1 MKVYINTLLT
11 CTITLGILGAC
22 STGTSDQEAQKLV
35 EKQEQLIEKSQEDIN
50 DFFGEISTIKDS
62 MELAQNQIAEKRKL
76 TQKEINRLEK
86 NKAQFALNRYKELRD
101 SLAAD
106 MDETVTMEKEI
117 FSQIERLE
125 GLEDSLSNTNKV
137 LSGVAEKNK
146 KNFETDIS
154 EVDKKIS
161 TIEAE
166 QQAARR
172 AIDLSQKRMDMAE
185 RKIQLLK
192 DEIVLLEDEKTHLLR
207 TNAAQVKITSVE
219 DEIAELQKQISS
231 AQSKMN
237 GAQEIIDKNE
247 KRAAD
252 LEQQRKALEE
262 DIRSQDQN
270 KGVITQYIESEKK
283 RTEERTSEIEEKSSK
298 LKEKASETKASKELI
313 QMKLETLDT
322 LIYAIE
328 NEKIPNIQDRIRQLE
343 NAGLIDR
350 PAYQDKIDSLDKAIA
365 ESSKSYSQESDKLTK
380 TQSELK
386 EEAEESAKNTRR
398 TIWVLLGIA
407 LVVVVVFYVLGKR
420 RKAQSNK
427 K

>member
-1 MKVYINTLLT
+1 MKTYINILIS
-11 CTITLGILGAC
+11 CTITLGLLAAC
-22 STGTSDQEAQKLV
+22 STGSGDQEAQKLV
-35 EKQEQLIEKSQEDIN
+35 EKQEKLIEESQEDIN

-62 MELAQNQIAEKRKL
+62 MELAQNQIAKKRKL
-76 TQKEINRLEK
+76 TQKEINRLEE
-86 NKAQFALNRYKELRD
+86 NKAQFALKRYKELRD
-101 SLAAD
+101 SLAVD

-125 GLEDSLSNTNKV
+125 GLEDSLSNTNNV

-172 AIDLSQKRMDMAE
+172 AIDLSQKRMNMAE

-207 TNAAQVKITSVE
+207 TNATQAKINSVE
-219 DEIAELQKQISS
+219 DEITELQKQISR
-231 AQSKMN
+231 AESKMN
-237 GAQEIIDKNE
+237 SAQEIIDKNE
-247 KRAAD
+247 KRAED
-252 LEQQRKALEE
+252 LEKQRKSLEE
-262 DIRSQDQN
+262 DNRSHDKN
-270 KGVITQYIESEKK
+270 KGEIAQYIESEKK
-283 RTEERTSEIEEKSSK
+283 RTEERTAEIEEKSKK
-298 LKEKASETKASKELI
+298 LKDKASETQASKELI

-322 LIYAIE
+322 LINAIE

-365 ESSKSYSQESDKLTK
+365 ESSESYSQESDKLTK

-420 RKAQSNK
+420 RKAKSK
-427 K
+427 